1 MALHWVIHNVLTYY
15 IVLLMLYRLCCIAS
29 TRPLKNM
36 VKKICLGDFLVDY
49 FTKSYQQNQNGVSS
63 LD

>member
-1 MALHWVIHNVLTYY
+1 
-15 IVLLMLYRLCCIAS
+15 
-29 TRPLKNM
+29 M
-36 VKKICLGDFLVDY
+36 VKKIYLGDFLVDY

>member
-1 MALHWVIHNVLTYY
+1 
-15 IVLLMLYRLCCIAS
+15 
-29 TRPLKNM
+29 M

-63 LD
+63 LG